1 MASILN
7 KKENRR
13 FPRIKLRIPLHY
25 RLRGTSEFDNVSSE
39 DISLGGLRFT
49 NNRFIPPLSNLSLE
63 INILS
68 RVLSPTGRVVWSTP
82 LPHSDRYNLG
92 VEFLDFHPD
101 EKKYLADYIDIRI
114 PKR

>member
-1 MASILN
+1 MASVLS

-13 FPRIKLRIPLHY
+13 FPRIKLRVPLQY
-25 RLRGTSEFDNVSSE
+25 RLRGTSEFDSVSSE

-49 NNRFIPPLSNLSLE
+49 NNRFIAPSSSLSLE

-68 RVLSPTGRVVWSTP
+68 RVLNPTGRIVWSSP

-92 VEFLDFHPD
+92 VEFSEFNPA

-114 PKR
+114 PKI